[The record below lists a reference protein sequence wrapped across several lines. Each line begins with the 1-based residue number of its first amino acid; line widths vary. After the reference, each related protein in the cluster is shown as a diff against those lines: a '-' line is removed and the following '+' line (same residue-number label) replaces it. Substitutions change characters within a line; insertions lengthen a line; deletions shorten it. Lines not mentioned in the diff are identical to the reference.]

1 MVNSVWILNLD
12 MWSFDPTLTRN
23 TKTHFT
29 HTRTHRLRS
38 LIRGHVI
45 LVYGDTHTHARTHS
59 QRTRKISIYLIHSL
73 HKILCICLNVLFVF
87 VLASASDLRVNP
99 RPACFV
105 VPHLV
110 ATVNAEKNDARSSV
124 RRDAGLSPGLSPGPE
139 RSEYTPDMAASRD
152 RDGSRDAGGAK
163 ADASTSST
171 TAQAIREHSA
181 GSAIICGVQWVLC
194 VTHKH
199 IMVHPIKV
207 CWLELICKV
216 EEMWMIGHAWME
228 QINQH
233 DKRRRCTFCD
243 SCFQP

>member
-1 MVNSVWILNLD
+1 
-12 MWSFDPTLTRN
+12 
-23 TKTHFT
+23 
-29 HTRTHRLRS
+29 
-38 LIRGHVI
+38 
-45 LVYGDTHTHARTHS
+45 
-59 QRTRKISIYLIHSL
+59 
-73 HKILCICLNVLFVF
+73 
-87 VLASASDLRVNP
+87 
-99 RPACFV
+99 

-228 QINQH
+228 QINSMTSVAVAPSATAAFNLDVPTPAHSRWEIRKYAKYKIHFPKKEKNGTKIEGTVDFVPANACNSNLSDASH
-233 DKRRRCTFCD
+233 DLIVF
-243 SCFQP
+243 F